1 MVTGG
6 CGYNAS
12 KISGAKPCRD
22 FLVEYGCSPW
32 GRVVRFLRPPLSFP
46 PPMLIGCSASPRPGT
61 RRMSMLRSSVT
72 LLLLF
77 CSGLPF
83 AVADDDPALEIARVI
98 DQHVSAKLA
107 SEGIAP
113 AELCPPET
121 LLRRTTL
128 DLAGR
133 IPSLPERDWFLS
145 LPQETRRI
153 RLVDRLF
160 SLPDF
165 EFHLRNSLDEL
176 LLPANPGDNEFREYL
191 LTAVRERQP
200 WSEMFREMLL
210 ASETDGPRKGAV
222 KFLKARVRELDD
234 LTNDTSVLFFG
245 VNISCAKCHDHP
257 LVPDWKQD
265 HFYGMQA
272 FFNRTFSSKKNV
284 LLEKPYG
291 TVRFSTTAGE
301 ERQAALMFLTGSVI
315 SDQTPEYSEEQR
327 KSIDE
332 QIRKLEREDNAEAV
346 PVSFSPRQAL
356 VSAALEDRSQM
367 YLARNI
373 VNRTWLRLLGTGI
386 VDPPDQLHSGNPPSH
401 PELLNFLTADFVE
414 HGYDLR
420 RLIRGIVLS
429 DTWAR
434 SSRWSSAAEIP
445 AAQTFAVGA
454 IRALTPRQLAASLMI
469 AARPTAWP
477 GVQDV
482 TDKPEEWLKRRTDLE
497 NQAGG
502 WIREFEQP
510 GENFQVAVDEAL
522 FFSNNARVRD
532 ELLRHGNDRLTGYLH
547 GASDA
552 RSAAQR
558 LWHVLC
564 SRDPA
569 PEEQQLVES
578 WLATA
583 RGTDSAVLPPAA
595 LQSLAWAMLAGP
607 EFRFNY

>member
-1 MVTGG
+1 
-6 CGYNAS
+6 
-12 KISGAKPCRD
+12 
-22 FLVEYGCSPW
+22 
-32 GRVVRFLRPPLSFP
+32 
-46 PPMLIGCSASPRPGT
+46 
-61 RRMSMLRSSVT
+61 
-72 LLLLF
+72 
-77 CSGLPF
+77 
-83 AVADDDPALEIARVI
+83 
-98 DQHVSAKLA
+98 
-107 SEGIAP
+107 
-113 AELCPPET
+113 
-121 LLRRTTL
+121 
-128 DLAGR
+128 
-133 IPSLPERDWFLS
+133 
-145 LPQETRRI
+145 
-153 RLVDRLF
+153 
-160 SLPDF
+160 
-165 EFHLRNSLDEL
+165 
-176 LLPANPGDNEFREYL
+176 
-191 LTAVRERQP
+191 
-200 WSEMFREMLL
+200 MFREMLM
-210 ASETDGPRKGAV
+210 ATETDGPRKGAV

-272 FFNRTFSSKKNV
+272 FFSRTFSSKKNI
-284 LLEKPYG
+284 LLERPYG
-291 TVRFSTTAGE
+291 AVRFSTTAGE
-301 ERQAALMFLTGSVI
+301 ERQASLMFLTGSVI
-315 SDQTPEYSEEQR
+315 SDQTPQYTDEQR
-327 KSIDE
+327 KLIDE

-373 VNRTWLRLLGTGI
+373 VNRTWQRLFGTGI

-401 PELLNFLTADFVE
+401 PELLDFLTADFVE

-434 SSRWSSAAEIP
+434 SSGWNSAAEIP

-454 IRALTPRQLAASLMI
+454 VRPLTPRQLAASLMI

-477 GVQDV
+477 NVQAV

-522 FFSNNARVRD
+522 FFSNSVRVRD
-532 ELLRHGNDRLTGYLH
+532 ELLRDSNDRLVGYLRAAPDTH
-547 GASDA
+547 
-552 RSAAQR
+552 SATHR
-558 LWHVLC
+558 LWLVLC
-564 SRDPA
+564 SREAA
-569 PEEQQLVES
+569 PEEQQMVEE
-578 WLATA
+578 WLAAA
-583 RGTDSAVLPPAA
+583 RGSDTAALPPVA
-595 LQSLAWAMLAGP
+595 LQSLTWAMLAGP

>member
-1 MVTGG
+1 MSILRLAVPLLVFC
-6 CGYNAS
+6 CG
-12 KISGAKPCRD
+12 
-22 FLVEYGCSPW
+22 
-32 GRVVRFLRPPLSFP
+32 
-46 PPMLIGCSASPRPGT
+46 
-61 RRMSMLRSSVT
+61 
-72 LLLLF
+72 LLPALT
-77 CSGLPF
+77 
-83 AVADDDPALEIARVI
+83 ADDAALEIARTI
-98 DQHVSAKLA
+98 DQHVATRLA
-107 SEGIAP
+107 AEGIP
-113 AELCPPET
+113 SAELCAPET
-121 LLRRTTL
+121 LLRRATL

-133 IPSLPERDWFLS
+133 IPTLPERDWYLS
-145 LPQETRRI
+145 LPAETRRAQ
-153 RLVDRLF
+153 LVDRLL

-165 EFHLRNSLDEL
+165 EFHLRNSFDEL
-176 LLPANPGDNEFREYL
+176 LLPDNPGDTEFREYL
-191 LTAVRERQP
+191 LTAIRERQP

-210 ASETDGPRKGAV
+210 AAETDGPRKGAV

-272 FFNRTFSSKKNV
+272 FFSRTFSSKKNV

-291 TVRFSTTAGE
+291 AVRFSTTGGE

-315 SDQTPEYSEEQR
+315 SDQTPEYTEEQR

-332 QIRKLEREDNAEAV
+332 QIRNLEREDNAEAV

-373 VNRTWLRLLGTGI
+373 VNRTWQRLIGTGI

-401 PELLNFLTADFVE
+401 PELLDFLTTDFVE
-414 HGYDLR
+414 HNYDLQ

-434 SSRWSSAAEIP
+434 SSRWSTAAEIP

-454 IRALTPRQLAASLMI
+454 IRPLTPRQLAASLMI
-469 AARPTAWP
+469 AARPTTWP
-477 GVQDV
+477 GLSEV
-482 TDKPEEWLKRRTDLE
+482 TEKPEEWLKRRTDIE

-522 FFSNNARVRD
+522 FFSNSVRVRD
-532 ELLRHGNDRLTGYLH
+532 ELLRDANDRLIGYLR

-552 RSAAQR
+552 GAAAQR
-558 LWHVLC
+558 LWQVLC
-564 SRDPA
+564 SRDAA
-569 PEEQQLVES
+569 PDEQQLVEE
-578 WLATA
+578 WLAA
-583 RGTDSAVLPPAA
+583 SRGTDSTVLPPAA
-595 LQSLAWAMLAGP
+595 LQSLAWALLAGP

>member
-1 MVTGG
+1 MLPLGLRVILA
-6 CGYNAS
+6 C
-12 KISGAKPCRD
+12 P
-22 FLVEYGCSPW
+22 SPPAFDAD
-32 GRVVRFLRPPLSFP
+32 RSFRFLPAPELLDMSILHLLSRLP
-46 PPMLIGCSASPRPGT
+46 
-61 RRMSMLRSSVT
+61 
-72 LLLLF
+72 LLF
-77 CSGLPF
+77 CFTVPF
-83 AVADDDPALEIARVI
+83 APSAVAADKPAPEIAQVI
-98 DQHVSAKLA
+98 DQHISSKLSAG
-107 SEGIAP
+107 GIAP
-113 AELCPPET
+113 AELCSPET
-121 LLRRTTL
+121 LLRRATL

-133 IPSLPERDWFLS
+133 IPTLSEREWYLS
-145 LPQETRRI
+145 IPAESRRI
-153 RLVDRLF
+153 QLIDRLL

-191 LTAVRERQP
+191 LTAIRERQP
-200 WSEMFREMLL
+200 WSEMFREMLM
-210 ASETDGPRKGAV
+210 ATETDGPRKGAV

-272 FFNRTFSSKKNV
+272 FFSRTFSSKKNI
-284 LLEKPYG
+284 LLERPYG
-291 TVRFSTTAGE
+291 AVRFSTTAGE
-301 ERQAALMFLTGSVI
+301 ERQASLMFLTGSVI
-315 SDQTPEYSEEQR
+315 SDQTPQYTDEQR
-327 KSIDE
+327 KLIDE

-373 VNRTWLRLLGTGI
+373 VNRTWQRLFGTGI

-401 PELLNFLTADFVE
+401 PELLDFLTVDFVE

-434 SSRWSSAAEIP
+434 SSGWNSAAEIP

-454 IRALTPRQLAASLMI
+454 VRPLTPRQLAASLMI

-477 GVQDV
+477 NVQAV

-522 FFSNNARVRD
+522 FFSNSVRVRD
-532 ELLRHGNDRLTGYLH
+532 ELLRDSNDRLVGYLRAAPDTH
-547 GASDA
+547 
-552 RSAAQR
+552 SATHR
-558 LWHVLC
+558 LWLVLC
-564 SRDPA
+564 SREAA
-569 PEEQQLVES
+569 PEEQQMVEE
-578 WLATA
+578 WLAAA
-583 RGTDSAVLPPAA
+583 RGSDTAALPPVA
-595 LQSLAWAMLAGP
+595 LQSLTWAMLAGP